1 MDDDGGS
8 VFKSTEFID
17 GVVFF
22 FWWCPSRPGGEK
34 NRENKGTK

>member
-22 FWWCPSRPGGEK
+22 FGGAPLLDLEGK

>member
-22 FWWCPSRPGGEK
+22 FGGAPLDLEGK